1 MARDSIAALRYA
13 PEWQSRGV
21 SLPALLKSLIISNM
35 TFEKNGYVYILTNKR
50 RTVLYIGVTNDLLRR
65 FLEHQTVYN
74 RNSFTSKY
82 NVNLLVYYEIYA
94 TVQLAIT
101 REKQLKNLVRRKKMD
116 LINNFNPEWKDL
128 SEGFF

>member
-1 MARDSIAALRYA
+1 M
-13 PEWQSRGV
+13 
-21 SLPALLKSLIISNM
+21 PALLKSLIISNM

-50 RTVLYIGVTNDLLRR
+50 RTVLYICVTNDLLRR